1 MTTEL
6 WAMGLALIATLM
18 GSMGPIFLKKGSAGF
33 GLSLKGLLHNY
44 NLMIGVF
51 FYGLGTVL
59 FIPALRGGEL
69 SVLYPLVSTT
79 YIWVSLFSIKMLKEK
94 MNKQKWL
101 GIFIIILGVAMIG
114 VGAN

>member
-1 MTTEL
+1 MTTAL
-6 WAMGLALIATLM
+6 WAMGLALLATLL

-33 GLSLKGLLHNY
+33 GLSFKGVLQNY
-44 NLMIGVF
+44 NFIIGVM
-51 FYGLGTVL
+51 FYGLGTVM

-79 YIWVSLFSIKMLKEK
+79 YIWVSLLSMKMLKEK
-94 MNKQKWL
+94 MNSKKWI

-114 VGAN
+114 FGAN